1 MILSVKIVPF
11 RIIDPDI
18 DSLVCEDR
26 TIALNSHTDDGRNEV
41 RNYNIL

>member
-1 MILSVKIVPF
+1 MVLSVKILPF
-11 RIIDPDI
+11 VLYISDI